1 MLFLPV
7 NVDKEPSRRG
17 LAGGT
22 AQRFPLELAAAL
34 RALLFGSDFAEHGK
48 NIIQEL
54 SICQW
59 TNLVTPYWFADS
71 GDFSLG
77 TLT

>member
-1 MLFLPV
+1 MFGP
-7 NVDKEPSRRG
+7 
-17 LAGGT
+17 
-22 AQRFPLELAAAL
+22 L

-48 NIIQEL
+48 NIIQGL

-59 TNLVTPYWFADS
+59 TNLVNPYLWAES

-77 TLT
+77 PLT